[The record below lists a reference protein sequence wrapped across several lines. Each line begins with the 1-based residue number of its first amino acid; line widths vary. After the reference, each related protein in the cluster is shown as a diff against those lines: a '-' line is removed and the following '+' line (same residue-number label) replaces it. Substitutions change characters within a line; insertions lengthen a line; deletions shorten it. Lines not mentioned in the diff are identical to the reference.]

1 MNRRQLLQ
9 WSAGLGAALALA
21 AGGAL
26 AQGKP
31 IKIGVTAGPHAEI
44 MEAVKKV
51 AEQDGLKLQIVE
63 FNDYIQ
69 PNAALAAG
77 DLDANSYQ
85 HQPYLDD
92 QIATRGYKFVSVG
105 QTITFPM
112 GVYSKKIKS
121 LKDLKD
127 GARSACPMIR
137 PTAAARSCSCRRRA

>member
-9 WSAGLGAALALA
+9 WSASLATGATLALALA
-21 AGGAL
+21 SGAAT
-26 AQGKP
+26 AQSKP

-44 MEAVKKV
+44 MEEVKKV
-51 AEQDGLKLQIVE
+51 AEKDGLKLQIVE

-92 QIATRGYKFVSVG
+92 QVDRKSTRLNSSHI
-105 QTITFPM
+105 Q
-112 GVYSKKIKS
+112 KS
-121 LKDLKD
+121 
-127 GARSACPMIR
+127 RMPSSA
-137 PTAAARSCSCRRRA
+137 